1 MTGAANADPNPNPNP
16 KAAPVARTLGVVR
29 PAAGRLVVASLLGAG
44 AIAADIGLI
53 GTAAWLISR
62 AAQHPN
68 ESHLTLAIVGVQI
81 FGLSRGFLRYG
92 ERLVGHDA
100 AFRLLADL
108 RVSVFRHLERL
119 APGGLP
125 LFRRGDLLSRM
136 VRDVD
141 ALQDLAI
148 RVIPPPVIAAL
159 VGTLTVVIMWMMLPA
174 AGVILALALAL
185 AAFGVPWITGF
196 LARRRESRLASA
208 RGELAASM
216 IDLTEGAAE
225 LVAFGAVDGQLRTV
239 RSSDAELTSIASA
252 TAGTAGIGLAL
263 TTGLAAV
270 ASLGCLL
277 AGIPAVASGRLAG
290 TELAVIALVPLA
302 AFELVAGLP
311 VATQAFER
319 ARQAAARVFEVM
331 DQPTPASDPEV
342 PCPLPGGHDLEAR
355 SVWATYP
362 GAQGPALRGVDLS
375 LSPGRRAAVVGPSGA
390 GKSTLA
396 AVLLGFLPYQSGS
409 VTLGGTELDRLRG
422 DDLRTVVGL
431 VTQDAYLFDTS
442 IAENLAVGR
451 TGATDHEMREVL
463 GRVGLGTWLEEL
475 PAGLSTRVGNH
486 GSRLS
491 GGQRQRVAIARAM
504 LADFPVLVLDEPCE
518 HLEPEAADALTADLL
533 DVTEGRSLVL
543 ITHRL
548 AGLDA
553 VDEIIVLDAG
563 RVVERGSHDELLDR
577 GGRYSTLWWDE
588 MRFERHPSTSAPTLV
603 ATPGLAPTGT
613 GPTGAPDREGSVP

>member
-1 MTGAANADPNPNPNP
+1 MTVAPKGSSGPRRQKAAPRESTSAEV
-16 KAAPVARTLGVVR
+16 APVARTLGVVR
-29 PAAGRLVVASLLGAG
+29 PAAGRLFLATLLGAG

-68 ESHLTLAIVGVQI
+68 EARLTLAIVGVQF

-108 RVSVFRHLERL
+108 RVSVYRHLEQL

-148 RVIPPPVIAAL
+148 RVIPPPAIAVL

-174 AGVILALALAL
+174 AGLILAVALVLASV
-185 AAFGVPWITGF
+185 GVPWLTGF
-196 LARRRESRLASA
+196 LARRKESRLASA
-208 RGELAASM
+208 RGELAAAM

-225 LVAFGAVDGQLRTV
+225 LMAFGAVDAQLDTLR
-239 RSSDAELTSIASA
+239 DADSELTSIASA

-263 TTGLAAV
+263 TTGLAAL
-270 ASLGCLL
+270 ACWGCLL
-277 AGIPAVASGRLAG
+277 AGIPAVASGKLAG

-311 VATQAFER
+311 IASQAFQR
-319 ARQAAARVFEVM
+319 ARQAAARVFELI
-331 DQPTPASDPEV
+331 DQPVTVSDPEV

-362 GAQGPALRGVDLS
+362 GGRGPALRGVDLS
-375 LSPGRRAAVVGPSGA
+375 VPTGRRVAVVGPSGA

-409 VTLGGTELDRLRG
+409 VTLGGTELDRLGG

-451 TGATDHEMREVL
+451 AGASDHQMREVL
-463 GRVGLGTWLEEL
+463 HRVGLGAWLEEL
-475 PAGLSTRVGNH
+475 PAGLSTQVGNH
-486 GSRLS
+486 GARLS

-533 DVTEGRSLVL
+533 DATEGRSLVL

-548 AGLDA
+548 AGLDS

-563 RVVERGSHDELLDR
+563 RVVERGSHDALLDR
-577 GGRYSTLWWDE
+577 GGRYSSLWWDE
-588 MRFERHPSTSAPTLV
+588 MRFERHPSTSVPTLV
-603 ATPGLAPTGT
+603 TPEPTKVT
-613 GPTGAPDREGSVP
+613 D